1 MKITILIISTLIVG
15 YIIGRIVSYYKNRI
29 QCVNCGKHTTYLAA
43 AGYGSV
49 GGECNFAVKHHE
61 QHVCN
66 SCDEVTIV
74 SMKLSK

>member
-1 MKITILIISTLIVG
+1 MLVGLIIFMVVVVSLIM
-15 YIIGRIVSYYKNRI
+15 YLTNSSSIL
-29 QCVNCGKHTTYLAA
+29 YLAA
-43 AGYGSV
+43 AGYGGV